1 MLYSSIIK
9 SGGLM
14 ANWCFPLIIL
24 AVALCATFAW
34 PAQEEKKATRQVR
47 DCLQCHTHQETIIR
61 GLLEEVSESE
71 KTISLATYAGDVRTV
86 KYDEN
91 TVVKGWLGSIPG
103 LPRDRGI
110 SIAVREKNGEAYAET
125 ISVRQPK
132 KERGRLR

>member
-1 MLYSSIIK
+1 MRDHGKLV
-9 SGGLM
+9 L
-14 ANWCFPLIIL
+14 PLIVL
-24 AVALCATFAW
+24 AVLGNATYLW
-34 PAQEEKKATRQVR
+34 PAQEGKKSTRQVR

-91 TVVKGWLGSIPG
+91 TVVTGWLGSIPG

-110 SIAVREKNGEAYAET
+110 SIIVRERNGEAYAET

-132 KERGRLR
+132 RERGKLR